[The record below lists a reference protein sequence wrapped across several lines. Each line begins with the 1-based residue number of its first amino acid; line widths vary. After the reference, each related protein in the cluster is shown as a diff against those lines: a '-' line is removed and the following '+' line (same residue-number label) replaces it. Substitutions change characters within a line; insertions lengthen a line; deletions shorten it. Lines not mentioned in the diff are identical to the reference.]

1 MYRNYAELLASAREE
16 GSLAKAVLLDEMELS
31 SRTEDEIYERLEG
44 RWRVMALSAQRA
56 LDEPQ
61 DMEGQLIRGQA
72 QKQNT
77 YAGGGGL
84 AGAVANRAM
93 ALALSGSEV
102 NASMGR
108 ICAAPTAG
116 ACGVL
121 PAVLL
126 AVSEALHAD
135 RRQLLEALLV
145 AGGIGAIITQNATVS
160 GAEGGCQAECG
171 AAAAM
176 AAGAA
181 VVMAGGNND
190 MVGQAVSIALMNC
203 MGLVCDPVA
212 GLVQLPCSFRN
223 ASQAVNAII
232 SADMALAGQNAV
244 IPPDEAIDAMS
255 RVGRSLPHTLKE
267 TSEGGVAASPTG
279 QRLRDELKLGEIA
292 NANH

>member
-244 IPPDEAIDAMS
+244 ISPDEAIDAMS

-279 QRLRDELKLGEIA
+279 QGLRDELKLGEIA